1 MINIVT
7 MFANPEKQK
16 ELELDLTR
24 NNIRFVAGDFANAD
38 EFLNAFNEINVN
50 IDAAVI
56 SDDCLNGTDK
66 KEFFE
71 TARFSEPNIRIIIVF
86 TGYRNQ
92 YIEEQIK
99 EYKESMKVDDIIY
112 EGNGIESDYLVQ
124 IIKKGY
130 IYDYDINV
138 YDEDDN
144 EEKPIKTSHK
154 CVSIGVMGVTHGC
167 GVTNMAVNI
176 ANYISIS
183 ENAQVRAIDFTD
195 TGSLRF
201 AKGKKVTFLVHSG
214 IDIARIVR
222 TSRAVVYDMGTPFNI
237 SSKGKLIEN
246 NACWSQEK
254 ISLFKNCDLK
264 ICMGFADSWHIGKV
278 KYFWN
283 DRQWKREMNESYLF
297 LFDRVPEKLKA
308 HSKVNIYQRNDKA
321 VEKYIAAL
329 FDTRG

>member
-71 TARFSEPNIRIIIVF
+71 TVRFSEPNIRIIIVF

-112 EGNGIESDYLVQ
+112 EGNGIESDYLIQ

-144 EEKPIKTSHK
+144 EEKQITTSHK

-201 AKGKKVTFLVHSG
+201 AKGRKVTFLVHSG
-214 IDIARIVR
+214 IDTARIMR

>member
-1 MINIVT
+1 MINIVS

-16 ELELDLTR
+16 SLELDLAS
-24 NNIRFVAGDFANAD
+24 NDIRFAAQDFTNAD
-38 EFLNAFNEINVN
+38 EFLKIFDELNTN

-56 SDDCLNGTDK
+56 SDECLSGTDK
-66 KEFFE
+66 KEFFD
-71 TARFSEPNIRIIIVF
+71 AIRFSEPNIRIIIVF
-86 TGYRNQ
+86 SGYRNQ

-99 EYKESMKVDDIIY
+99 EYKESLKVDDIIY

-138 YDEDDN
+138 YDEDPVY
-144 EEKPIKTSHK
+144 EQKTVTKPK
-154 CVSIGVMGVTHGC
+154 CISIGVMGITHGC
-167 GVTNMAVNI
+167 GVTNMTVNI
-176 ANYISIS
+176 ANYISIA

-201 AKGKKVTFLVHSG
+201 AKGRKVTFLVHTG
-214 IDIARIVR
+214 IDIPRIER
-222 TSRAVVYDMGTPFNI
+222 TSRAIVYDMGTPFNI

-246 NACWSQEK
+246 NACWTEEK
-254 ISLFKNCDLK
+254 LSLFKACDLK
-264 ICMGFADSWHIGKV
+264 ICMCFADSWHIGKV
-278 KYFWN
+278 KYLWN

-321 VEKYIAAL
+321 VEKHIAAL
-329 FDTRG
+329 FE